1 MLRMPRVYVKGLKQR
16 PGTAAG
22 ETCVADGCVTS
33 ESSSWSKEG
42 FCAAC
47 RKKISKPLGDV
58 TNKLEKRRSVSPG
71 SCSERPIKRAAPVPE
86 QESSATLLDA
96 RPVRAC
102 EAAAAAEKPAAPV
115 PVPVPVGND
124 LLAMTLALSQARAQ
138 LEQERVISRRLLRA
152 ALERVVEHCE
162 RSGEDPDVAFVEA
175 ATGCTVAELQ
185 RVPTEKANRLGN
197 LGFLIAPESRHF
209 VGNPGMLA
217 WHAAHED
224 ATATFDVC
232 DDWNEWDPEKRDTHY
247 LPCEM

>member
-1 MLRMPRVYVKGLKQR
+1 MPRTYVKGLKQR
-16 PGTAAG
+16 PGTAAS

-71 SCSERPIKRAAPVPE
+71 SCTPCERPIKRAAPVPE

-115 PVPVPVGND
+115 PVPVPVPEPVGND

-197 LGFLIAPESRHF
+197 LGFLIAPRSRHF
-209 VGNPGMLA
+209 VGNPGMLGL
-217 WHAAHED
+217 HAAYED
-224 ATATFDVC
+224 ASMQ
-232 DDWNEWDPEKRDTHY
+232 PRHS
-247 LPCEM
+247 M